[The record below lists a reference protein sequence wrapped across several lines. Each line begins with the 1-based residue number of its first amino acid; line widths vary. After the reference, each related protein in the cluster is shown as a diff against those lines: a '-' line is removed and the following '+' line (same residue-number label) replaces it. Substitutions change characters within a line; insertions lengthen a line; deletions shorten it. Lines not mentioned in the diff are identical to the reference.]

1 MDNNEAEERNFAQVQ
16 LSDEE
21 ADAYEEMPQLQEL
34 SDHSSLSEAYDAYTS

>member
-21 ADAYEEMPQLQEL
+21 ADEHEEMPQLEEL
-34 SDHSSLSEAYDAYTS
+34 SDHSSISEDYED